1 MVLVVGSL
9 ALCAC
14 YRGSAVRPVS
24 LLDPPLEY
32 PPDEAPADES
42 PDADPPDDDELPGD
56 DEPPG
61 DDELPGDDEPPER
74 VLRESVEEMTG
85 SASRGRIC
93 V

>member
-1 MVLVVGSL
+1 
-9 ALCAC
+9 
-14 YRGSAVRPVS
+14 VRPVS

-56 DEPPG
+56 DEPP
-61 DDELPGDDEPPER
+61 ER